1 MAKSS
6 TLAQSLNAA
15 AGKSAAVDREQDTAS
30 VAPARQARQAGATV
44 LIGAS
49 FAPEVRKTL
58 KLIEAD
64 SGKNLKEL
72 LGQAINMLAVHYGK
86 PEPFHDDD

>member
-6 TLAQSLNAA
+6 TLAQSLKAA
-15 AGKSAAVDREQDTAS
+15 AGKPETVAHEPAAA
-30 VAPARQARQAGATV
+30 APRSSARQVATSV

-49 FAPEVRKTL
+49 FAPEVRKAL
-58 KLIEAD
+58 KLMEAD
-64 SGKNLKEL
+64 SGKNLKQL

-86 PEPFHDDD
+86 PEPFREED

>member
-15 AGKSAAVDREQDTAS
+15 AGKPAAVTHQQDAIAPPVRQVRQVAAS
-30 VAPARQARQAGATV
+30 V

-49 FAPEVRKTL
+49 FAPEVRKAL
-58 KLIEAD
+58 KLMEAD
-64 SGKNLKEL
+64 SGKNLKQL
-72 LGQAINMLAVHYGK
+72 LGQAINMLAAHYGK
-86 PEPFHDDD
+86 PEPFHEDD

>member
-6 TLAQSLNAA
+6 TLAQSLKAA
-15 AGKSAAVDREQDTAS
+15 AGKPVAVADDPDVAAPPSRG
-30 VAPARQARQAGATV
+30 RQTGATV

-49 FAPEVRKTL
+49 FAPEVRKAL
-58 KLIEAD
+58 KLMEAD
-64 SGKNLKEL
+64 SGKNLKQL

-86 PEPFHDDD
+86 PEPFREDD